1 VVSSASLVIAMS
13 LGSAAVALWVF
24 VRYPGLAPER
34 AGFKMAH
41 LVAALAV
48 AQFVAPP
55 AMSFVIHGSNALWP
69 SFLALF
75 LIFVPSQLWAYLSGI
90 WVLALLRNALV
101 MR

>member
-1 VVSSASLVIAMS
+1 MSSASLVVSIS

-24 VRYPGLAPER
+24 VRFPRLAPAR
-34 AGFKMAH
+34 AGLKMAH

-55 AMSFVIHGSNALWP
+55 AMSFVIHGSDAVGP
-69 SFLALF
+69 SLLALF

-101 MR
+101 TR

>member
-1 VVSSASLVIAMS
+1 MS
-13 LGSAAVALWVF
+13 LGSGAVALWLF
-24 VRYPGLAPER
+24 ARFPRFTPAR
-34 AGFKMAH
+34 AGLKMAH

-55 AMSFVIHGSNALWP
+55 AMKLLIHGSNALWP

-101 MR
+101 TR

>member
-1 VVSSASLVIAMS
+1 MSSASLVVAMS
-13 LGSAAVALWVF
+13 LGSAAVALWAF
-24 VRYPGLAPER
+24 VRFPRLAPAR
-34 AGFKMAH
+34 AGFRMAH

-55 AMSFVIHGSNALWP
+55 AMKLVIHGSNAVGP
-69 SFLALF
+69 SLLALL

>member
-1 VVSSASLVIAMS
+1 MSSASLVVSMS

-24 VRYPGLAPER
+24 VRFPRLAPAR

-41 LVAALAV
+41 LVAALAF
-48 AQFVAPP
+48 AQFVAPG

-69 SFLALF
+69 SLLALF
-75 LIFVPSQLWAYLSGI
+75 LVFVPSQLWAYLSGI

-101 MR
+101 TR

>member
-1 VVSSASLVIAMS
+1 MSSASLVIAMS

-24 VRYPGLAPER
+24 VRYPRLAPER

-41 LVAALAV
+41 LVAAIAV

-55 AMSFVIHGSNALWP
+55 AMKFVIHGSNALWP

>member
-1 VVSSASLVIAMS
+1 MSSASLVIAMS
-13 LGSAAVALWVF
+13 LGSGAIALWVF
-24 VRYPGLAPER
+24 ARYPRLEPAR
-34 AGFKMAH
+34 AGLKMAH
-41 LVAALAV
+41 LVVALAV

-55 AMSFVIHGSNALWP
+55 IMSFFIHGSNALWP

-75 LIFVPSQLWAYLSGI
+75 FIFVPSQLWAYLSGI

>member
-1 VVSSASLVIAMS
+1 MSSASLVVAMS

-24 VRYPGLAPER
+24 VRFPRLVPARPGL
-34 AGFKMAH
+34 KMAH

-48 AQFVAPP
+48 AQFVVPP
-55 AMSFVIHGSNALWP
+55 AMTFVIHGSEAVAP
-69 SFLALF
+69 SLLALF

>member
-1 VVSSASLVIAMS
+1 MSSASLVVSMS
-13 LGSAAVALWVF
+13 LGSAVVALWLF
-24 VRYPGLAPER
+24 VRFPRIAPAR
-34 AGFKMAH
+34 AGVKMAH
-41 LVAALAV
+41 LITALAV

-55 AMSFVIHGSNALWP
+55 AMSFVIHGSNAVGP

>member
-1 VVSSASLVIAMS
+1 VSSASLVVTMS

-24 VRYPGLAPER
+24 IRFPRLAPAR
-34 AGFKMAH
+34 GGVRMAH

-48 AQFVAPP
+48 AQFAAPP
-55 AMSFVIHGSNALWP
+55 AMSFLIHGSSALWP
-69 SFLALF
+69 SLLALF

-101 MR
+101 TR

>member
-1 VVSSASLVIAMS
+1 MSSASLVVAMS
-13 LGSAAVALWVF
+13 LGSAAVALWTF
-24 VRYPGLAPER
+24 VRFPRLAPAR
-34 AGFKMAH
+34 PGFKMAH

-69 SFLALF
+69 SLLALF
-75 LIFVPSQLWAYLSGI
+75 LVFVPSQLWAYLSGI

-101 MR
+101 TR

>member
-1 VVSSASLVIAMS
+1 MSSASLVIAMS
-13 LGSAAVALWVF
+13 LGSGAIALWVF
-24 VRYPGLAPER
+24 ARYPRLAPAR
-34 AGFKMAH
+34 AGLKMAH
-41 LVAALAV
+41 LVVALAV

-55 AMSFVIHGSNALWP
+55 IMSFFIHGSNALWP
-69 SFLALF
+69 SFLTLF

>member
-1 VVSSASLVIAMS
+1 VSSASLVVTMS

-24 VRYPGLAPER
+24 VRFPRLEPAR

-55 AMSFVIHGSNALWP
+55 LMGFVIHGSDALWP

-101 MR
+101 TR

>member
-1 VVSSASLVIAMS
+1 MSSASLVIAMS

-24 VRYPGLAPER
+24 VRFPRLAPAR
-34 AGFKMAH
+34 AGVKMAH

-55 AMSFVIHGSNALWP
+55 AMSFVIHGSDAVGP
-69 SFLALF
+69 SLLALF

>member
-1 VVSSASLVIAMS
+1 MDSASLVVAMS

-24 VRYPGLAPER
+24 VRFPRLAPGR
-34 AGFKMAH
+34 AGLKMAH

-55 AMSFVIHGSNALWP
+55 AMSFVIHGSNAVLP
-69 SFLALF
+69 SLLALF

-101 MR
+101 TR

>member
-1 VVSSASLVIAMS
+1 MSSASLVVAMS
-13 LGSAAVALWVF
+13 LGSAAIALWLF
-24 VRYPGLAPER
+24 VRFPRLGPSR

-41 LVAALAV
+41 LIAALAV

-55 AMSFVIHGSNALWP
+55 AMSFVIHGSDALWP
-69 SFLALF
+69 SLLALF

>member
-1 VVSSASLVIAMS
+1 MSSASLVVAMS

-24 VRYPGLAPER
+24 VRFPRLVPAR
-34 AGFKMAH
+34 AGVKMAH
-41 LVAALAV
+41 LIAALAV
-48 AQFVAPP
+48 AQFVVPP
-55 AMSFVIHGSNALWP
+55 AMTFVIHGSEAVAP
-69 SFLALF
+69 SLLALF